1 MKHANRLLVFTLTAA
16 IRLARLLRARWPT
29 LLVWT
34 LIGVLA
40 GGIFGATRPTLY
52 RATAVVSLEPVV
64 FNLSTVLSTGGLL
77 RNYALELN
85 SELYLG
91 RAAAR
96 LGWPESP
103 AELARRIRVVPDTE
117 SLTLTVEAYSSTPQ
131 RAVELANGLVRVF
144 REDVEA
150 TNLQHEQADRLQ
162 VDVVMPAYGGVR
174 VSPRWDVYVPAGS
187 LGGFLVGLL
196 TVGFS
201 AWRRRSR
208 ICSPNEAEQVLEA
221 PTLGLIPR

>member
-1 MKHANRLLVFTLTAA
+1 MRHVNRLVVLSLTAA
-16 IRLARLLRARWPT
+16 IRLARLLRARWPA

-34 LIGVLA
+34 LIGVLT
-40 GGIFGATRPTLY
+40 GGVFGATQPTLY
-52 RATAVVSLEPVV
+52 RATAVVSLEPAV

-77 RNYALELN
+77 KNYALELN

-117 SLTLTVEAYSSTPQ
+117 SLTLTVEAYAPTPQ

-144 REDVEA
+144 REDIEA
-150 TNLQHEQADRLQ
+150 TNLRREPVDRLQ

-174 VSPRWDVYVPAGS
+174 VSPRWDVYVPAGG
-187 LGGFLVGLL
+187 LGGFAVGLL
-196 TVGFS
+196 AVGLS

-208 ICSPNEAEQVLEA
+208 ICSPDQAEQVLQA